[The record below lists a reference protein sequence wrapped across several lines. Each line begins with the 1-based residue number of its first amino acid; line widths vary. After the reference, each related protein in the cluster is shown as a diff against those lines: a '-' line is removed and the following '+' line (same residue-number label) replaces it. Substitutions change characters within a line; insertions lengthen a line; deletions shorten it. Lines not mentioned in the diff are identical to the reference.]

1 MHSCFYEGQVSH
13 RRFAPRQHAF
23 SYRLFYLYLD
33 LDELEQV
40 FHKRW
45 LWSTQKLS
53 VAWFRESDH
62 VQGKGQPLKQTIC
75 SLVEEQTGKRPEGP
89 VRLLTHLRYFGYIFN
104 PVSFYYCF
112 DKSDTYVETIVAEV
126 NNTPWGERHL
136 YVLPGKEN
144 LSSGNKMRFNRKK
157 EFHVSPFMPMDIGYD
172 WFFTSPEK
180 KLGVHMEN
188 YQEDKKIFDA
198 TLGLVRKPI
207 NAKTCAAMLLRYPFM
222 TAKVIMAIYWQALKL
237 LLKKVPVFDH
247 PDKVNYSPRGAG
259 KA

>member
-13 RRFAPRQHAF
+13 RRYTPGQHAF
-23 SYRLFYLYLD
+23 NYRLFYLYLD

-45 LWSTQKLS
+45 FWSTQKPSL
-53 VAWFRESDH
+53 AWFRESDH
-62 VQGKGQPLKQTIC
+62 ILEKGQSLKQTIY
-75 SLVEEQTGKRPEGP
+75 SLVEKQTGKSPQGP

-112 DKSDTYVETIVAEV
+112 DKNDTRVETIVAEV

-136 YVLPGKEN
+136 YVLPGEDN
-144 LSSGNKMRFNRKK
+144 LSNTNTMKFRRNK
-157 EFHVSPFMPMDIGYD
+157 EFHVSPFMPMDMNYD
-172 WFFTSPEK
+172 WLFTRPEK

-188 YQEDKKIFDA
+188 YQADIKIFDA

-207 NAKTCAAMLLRYPFM
+207 NGKTCAGMLIRYPFM
-222 TAKVIMAIYWQALKL
+222 TAKVIMAIYWQALRL

-247 PDKVNYSPRGAG
+247 PDKVDYSPRGADE
-259 KA
+259 A